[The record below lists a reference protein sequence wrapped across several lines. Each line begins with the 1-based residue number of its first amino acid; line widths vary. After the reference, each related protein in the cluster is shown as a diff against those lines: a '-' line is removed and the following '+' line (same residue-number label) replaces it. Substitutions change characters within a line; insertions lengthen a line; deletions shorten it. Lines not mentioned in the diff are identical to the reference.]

1 MQYTEA
7 ILMRILLIFVGI
19 IGGMCELVM
28 SVFR

>member
-1 MQYTEA
+1 MQYIVA
-7 ILMRILLIFVGI
+7 ILLGILLIFVGV